1 MRANPR
7 VWVLVSCFIFYVPV
21 MLAQA
26 GTPVVQVPPAE
37 LPVLEHFSPDIA
49 DRTLDPCNDFYKY
62 ACGKWLAA
70 HPIPADEV
78 VWGPAGP
85 LDLWN
90 HSVLVQTLQK
100 LSANDPSRT
109 ANEQKVGDYYAA
121 CMDEKGI
128 EAHSQEWL
136 KPELD
141 RIERVQNGSDLA
153 AEVAHLHQTIPRAWA
168 QSDDQSNGA
177 LMGFSAQ
184 PDYDDTSRN
193 LAQFDQG
200 GMTLPGRNY
209 YLDQDDKAK
218 EIRAKYVKHI
228 ENILMLTGEK
238 PTQAKAEAEVV
249 LAIETG
255 LAKVAMDPI
264 SRRDPKNLNNKMSL
278 AQVKALAPS
287 FDFERYLKLVNAPA
301 SPQYI
306 VTTPNFFKGVEVM
319 LKQRPLNDWR
329 IYLRWQVISGSAAL
343 LSEAFVK
350 ENFDFFGR
358 VLSGAQEMRP
368 RWKRCV
374 DSVDGNLGEALGQ
387 AYVQRAFPAE
397 NRARVLQMVQNLE
410 NAMGK
415 DIESVDWMSPETKAL
430 AQQKLHATLNKIGY
444 PERFRDFSSLQITR
458 DNHLANHQHAVGF
471 EFERWVA
478 KIGQAVDRTEWTMT
492 PPTINAYEE
501 PTQNTINF
509 PAGMLQPPYF
519 DMSRDDAVNYGD
531 IGAVIGHEITH
542 GFDDQGRK
550 FDAQGNLRDWWTPV
564 DAKEY
569 EARGKCIS
577 DQYTQEVPEAGPGVK
592 QDGLMTLGEDTA
604 DNGGTRIALLA
615 LKEALAHEGKDLDT
629 KENDGLTARQRFFL
643 SYAFGW
649 CAEWRP
655 ELIRLAV
662 LTDPHSFSKYRVNNT
677 VANMPEF
684 ATAFGCHKGQPEA
697 RVNVCRVW

>member
-1 MRANPR
+1 M
-7 VWVLVSCFIFYVPV
+7 F
-21 MLAQA
+21 AQTTA
-26 GTPVVQVPPAE
+26 PTAQTPPAE
-37 LPVLEHFSPDIA
+37 LPVLEHFGPDLA
-49 DRTLDPCNDFYKY
+49 DRNLDPCNDFYKY
-62 ACGKWLAA
+62 ACGKWLATNTM
-70 HPIPADEV
+70 PADEV
-78 VWGPAGP
+78 AWGPAGP

-90 HSVLVQTLQK
+90 HTVLVQNLQR
-100 LSANDPSRT
+100 LSVNDPGRT
-109 ANEQKVGDYYAA
+109 PNEQKIGDYYAA
-121 CMDEKGI
+121 CMDEKNI
-128 EAHSQEWL
+128 EAQSQKWL

-141 RIERVQNGSDLA
+141 RILKIKHLSDVA
-153 AEVAHLHQTIPRAWA
+153 AEVAHLHRTIPSAWA
-168 QSDDQSNGA
+168 QSEDQSDA
-177 LMGFSAQ
+177 AMMGFSAQ
-184 PDYDDTSRN
+184 PDYDDASRN

-200 GMTLPGRNY
+200 GMTLPGRSY

-218 EIRAKYVKHI
+218 EIRMKYGKHI
-228 ENILMLTGEK
+228 ENMLTLAGENRA
-238 PTQAKAEAEVV
+238 QAKADAEVV
-249 LAIETG
+249 LAMETA
-255 LAKVAMDPI
+255 LAKVAMDPV

-287 FDFERYLKLVNAPA
+287 FDFGRYLQLVNAPP

-306 VTTPNFFKGVEVM
+306 VTTPNFFKGVEIM
-319 LKQRPLNDWR
+319 LRQRPLGDWR

-343 LSEAFVK
+343 LSDEFVQ
-350 ENFDFFGR
+350 ENFEFFGR
-358 VLSGAQEMRP
+358 ALVGARKIRP
-368 RWKRCV
+368 RWRRCV

-387 AYVQRAFPAE
+387 AYVRRAFPPE
-397 NRARVLQMVQNLE
+397 NRARVLEMVQNLE
-410 NAMGK
+410 SALGK
-415 DIESVDWMSPETKAL
+415 DIESLDWMSAETKVR

-444 PERFRDFSSLQITR
+444 PEHFRDYSSVQITR
-458 DNHLANHQHAVGF
+458 DDFLADRQHAVEF

-478 KIGQAVDRTEWTMT
+478 KIGKPVDRTEWTMT

-519 DMSRDDAVNYGD
+519 DMSRDDAVNYGN

-542 GFDDQGRK
+542 GFDDEGRK
-550 FDAQGNLRDWWTPV
+550 FDAQGNLRNWWTPA
-564 DAKEY
+564 DDKEF

-592 QDGLMTLGEDTA
+592 QDGHMTLGEDTA
-604 DNGGTRIALLA
+604 DNGGTRIALMA
-615 LKEALAHEGKDLDT
+615 LKEALAHQGKDLDSQ
-629 KENDGLTARQRFFL
+629 EDDGLTPRQRFFL
-643 SYAFGW
+643 SFAFGG

-655 ELIRLAV
+655 ELVRLAV